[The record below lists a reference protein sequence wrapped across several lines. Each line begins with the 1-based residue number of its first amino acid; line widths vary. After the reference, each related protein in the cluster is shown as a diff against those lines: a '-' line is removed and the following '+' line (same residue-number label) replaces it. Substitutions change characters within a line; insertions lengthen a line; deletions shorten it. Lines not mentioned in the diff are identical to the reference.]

1 MKVVNSYMVK
11 EKLMEEV
18 EVTLTDGTVLQA
30 NFFRNPSERII
41 DLLNDD
47 RAFLPL
53 ADKDGVVAFIT
64 KSAIWKIVPVDQD
77 TEHPGEAPRSIGG
90 V

>member
-18 EVTLTDGTVLQA
+18 EVTLTDGTVLRSY
-30 NFFRNPSERII
+30 FFRNPSERII

-47 RAFLPL
+47 RSFLPL
-53 ADKDGVVAFIT
+53 ADKDGVISFVT
-64 KSAIWKIVPVDQD
+64 KSAIWKIVPVDQE
-77 TEHPGEAPRSIGG
+77 TEHPGEVPRGIGI
-90 V
+90 